1 LHLTGIGRETPHRA
15 LVTGAARGIG
25 LAIARRLGVDGMTLV
40 ITDVDVAAL
49 DTARD
54 GLRSEGID
62 CTAIAAE
69 LTDPDQVGKLVE
81 GAGELDVLVNNAG
94 IAGAAKPLWEY
105 ELDEWRRTM
114 AINLDAIFLLCKHV
128 LPGMIERGYGRVVNV
143 SSISGKEGN
152 PNMSAYSSSKAAVLG
167 LTKALAKEVAQKNVL
182 VNAVTPAV
190 IETEILR
197 QLSPEAVD
205 YMVAKIPMGR
215 TGQPHEVAAL
225 VAWLASPECSFS
237 TGGVFDISGGRATY

>member
-1 LHLTGIGRETPHRA
+1 MTDDDRMIGQHRA

-25 LAIARRLGVDGMTLV
+25 QAIARRLGTDGMSVVMTDADGPALRSARDKLEAEGIECV
-40 ITDVDVAAL
+40 AITADITDA
-49 DTARD
+49 
-54 GLRSEGID
+54 
-62 CTAIAAE
+62 
-69 LTDPDQVGKLVE
+69 DQVRDLTTR
-81 GAGELDVLVNNAG
+81 AGDIDVLVNNAG

-114 AINLDAIFLLCKHV
+114 AINVDAIFLLCKQV
-128 LPGMIERGYGRVVNV
+128 LPGMIERGYGRIVNV

-167 LTKALAKEVAQKNVL
+167 LTKALAKEVAERKVL

-190 IETEILR
+190 IDTEMLQ
-197 QLSPEAVD
+197 QLSPETVD
-205 YMVAKIPMGR
+205 YMVSKIPMGR

-237 TGGVFDISGGRATY
+237 TGAVFDISGGRATY